1 MMGKS
6 TTIILA
12 SIMLL
17 QSITAKFIPTNKKIN
32 ADQLSINDANE
43 LYSNRLNP
51 IHLIK
56 KRSVSTSDQPK
67 RRVTRDTLL
76 SLYRQKQ
83 LYKNLNRN
91 LLESYF
97 QSPSDEYR
105 SNRNGNNNNASFK
118 KLVTNP
124 YKDYKKSKSNND
136 IRPVYK
142 KHPGFHVTDS
152 VNHLKYL
159 VEKKP
164 EDSQS
169 DISNE
174 QQEDQATLNNARQA
188 MVQSSNA
195 YGNTQDFT
203 RQRRG
208 EFYHSKDGNN
218 RPEMSEELKAVFNQL
233 MANNDLR

>member
-1 MMGKS
+1 
-6 TTIILA
+6 
-12 SIMLL
+12 
-17 QSITAKFIPTNKKIN
+17 
-32 ADQLSINDANE
+32 
-43 LYSNRLNP
+43 
-51 IHLIK
+51 
-56 KRSVSTSDQPK
+56 
-67 RRVTRDTLL
+67 
-76 SLYRQKQ
+76 
-83 LYKNLNRN
+83 LNRN

-97 QSPSDEYR
+97 QSPSVENMS
-105 SNRNGNNNNASFK
+105 SNRRNNANNNASFK

-169 DISNE
+169 DINNE

-195 YGNTQDFT
+195 YGNAQDFT

-218 RPEMSEELKAVFNQL
+218 RSEMSEELKAVFNQL
-233 MANNDLR
+233 MANNDLRI